1 VIEMMGYYGY
11 GTPPWMWA
19 VGILMMLVFS
29 GGLAAL
35 IVYGTRALTRSG
47 NAPESAEEILRRRLA
62 AGQISPEDYER
73 TRKVLDG

>member
-1 VIEMMGYYGY
+1 MMGYYGY
-11 GTPPWMWA
+11 GMSPWMWA
-19 VGILMMLVFS
+19 VGMLVMLVFW

-35 IVYGTRALTRSG
+35 IVYGIRAFSRSR

-73 TRKVLDG
+73 TRKVLHG